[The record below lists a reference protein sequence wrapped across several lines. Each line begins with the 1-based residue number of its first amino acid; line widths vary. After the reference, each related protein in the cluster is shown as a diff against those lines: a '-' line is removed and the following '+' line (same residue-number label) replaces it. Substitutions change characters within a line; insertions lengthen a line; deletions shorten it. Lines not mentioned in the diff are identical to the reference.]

1 MLVPQ
6 VRTKLF
12 GFYEQSMTVI
22 FIYIGYRPPEVL
34 LKYPNQ
40 STAVDVW
47 AIGVIMISILSA
59 CYPFFKAADDFTAL
73 AEITTVFGDDVIKK
87 TALSLSRHVCISR
100 KKQPLHLRKLC
111 IRLRNRSSYGGT
123 SATVDGKNELLKICD
138 NCQQK
143 SAECLCAHSE
153 LNMDFTSDIY
163 PDSAYDL
170 MSKLLTIDPRN
181 RISAAEALEHPFLKE
196 NL

>member
-1 MLVPQ
+1 
-6 VRTKLF
+6 
-12 GFYEQSMTVI
+12 
-22 FIYIGYRPPEVL
+22 
-34 LKYPNQ
+34 
-40 STAVDVW
+40 
-47 AIGVIMISILSA
+47 MISILSA
-59 CYPFFKAADDFTAL
+59 CYPFFKASDDFTAL
-73 AEITTVFGDDVIKK
+73 AEITTVFGDDIIKK

-111 IRLRNRSSYGGT
+111 IRLRNRSGYSGT
-123 SATVDGKNELLKICD
+123 GTTTVDDKNNQLLKICD

-143 SAECLCAHSE
+143 SNECLCQHSE

-181 RISAAEALEHPFLKE
+181 RISAAEALDHPFLKE

>member
-1 MLVPQ
+1 MFFP
-6 VRTKLF
+6 
-12 GFYEQSMTVI
+12 S
-22 FIYIGYRPPEVL
+22 GYRPPEVL
-34 LKYPNQ
+34 MKYPNQ
-40 STAVDVW
+40 STAVDIW

-59 CYPFFKAADDFTAL
+59 CYPFFKASDDFTAL
-73 AEITTVFGDDVIKK
+73 AEITTVFGDDIIKK

-123 SATVDGKNELLKICD
+123 AATTVVEDTKQLLKICD

-143 SAECLCAHSE
+143 SNECLCEHSE

-181 RISAAEALEHPFLKE
+181 RISAADALDHPFLKE

>member
-1 MLVPQ
+1 M
-6 VRTKLF
+6 
-12 GFYEQSMTVI
+12 
-22 FIYIGYRPPEVL
+22 L

-59 CYPFFKAADDFTAL
+59 CYPFFKASDDFTAL
-73 AEITTVFGDDVIKK
+73 AEITTVFGDDIIKK
-87 TALSLSRHVCISR
+87 TALSLSRNVCISR

-111 IRLRNRSSYGGT
+111 IRLRNRSSYSGSGGT
-123 SATVDGKNELLKICD
+123 ATTTTPTDDEKNQLPKICD

-143 SAECLCAHSE
+143 SLECLCKHSE

-163 PDSAYDL
+163 PETAYDL
-170 MSKLLTIDPRN
+170 MAKLLTIDPRN
-181 RISAAEALEHPFLKE
+181 RISAADALEHPFMKE
-196 NL
+196 IL

>member
-1 MLVPQ
+1 
-6 VRTKLF
+6 
-12 GFYEQSMTVI
+12 
-22 FIYIGYRPPEVL
+22 
-34 LKYPNQ
+34 
-40 STAVDVW
+40 VDIW

-59 CYPFFKAADDFTAL
+59 CYPFFKASDDFTAL
-73 AEITTVFGDDVIKK
+73 AEITTVFGDDIIKK

-111 IRLRNRSSYGGT
+111 IRLRNRSNYSSGT
-123 SATVDGKNELLKICD
+123 VVAGTTVDDNNELLKICD

-143 SAECLCAHSE
+143 SMECLCQHSE

-170 MSKLLTIDPRN
+170 MAKLLTIDPRN

>member
-1 MLVPQ
+1 MKFKKKKFFLS
-6 VRTKLF
+6 TF
-12 GFYEQSMTVI
+12 T
-22 FIYIGYRPPEVL
+22 GYRPPEVL

-40 STAVDVW
+40 STAVDIW

-59 CYPFFKAADDFTAL
+59 CYPFFKASDDFTAL
-73 AEITTVFGDDVIKK
+73 AEITTVFGDDIIKK

-111 IRLRNRSSYGGT
+111 IRLRNRSNYSGSGT
-123 SATVDGKNELLKICD
+123 AGTATGTGDDKNQLLKICD

-143 SAECLCAHSE
+143 SMECLCANSG
-153 LNMDFTSDIY
+153 LNMDFTGDIY

-170 MSKLLTIDPRN
+170 MAKLLTIDPRN
-181 RISAAEALEHPFLKE
+181 RISAADALEHPFLKE

>member
-1 MLVPQ
+1 
-6 VRTKLF
+6 
-12 GFYEQSMTVI
+12 
-22 FIYIGYRPPEVL
+22 
-34 LKYPNQ
+34 
-40 STAVDVW
+40 
-47 AIGVIMISILSA
+47 MISILSA
-59 CYPFFKAADDFTAL
+59 CYPFFKASDDFTAL
-73 AEITTVFGDDVIKK
+73 AEITTVFGDDIIKK

-111 IRLRNRSSYGGT
+111 IRLRNRSNYNSGNVVVPGT
-123 SATVDGKNELLKICD
+123 VNDDNDLLKICD

-143 SAECLCAHSE
+143 SMECLCQHSE

-170 MSKLLTIDPRN
+170 MAKLLTIDPRN
-181 RISAAEALEHPFLKE
+181 RITAAEALGHPFLQE